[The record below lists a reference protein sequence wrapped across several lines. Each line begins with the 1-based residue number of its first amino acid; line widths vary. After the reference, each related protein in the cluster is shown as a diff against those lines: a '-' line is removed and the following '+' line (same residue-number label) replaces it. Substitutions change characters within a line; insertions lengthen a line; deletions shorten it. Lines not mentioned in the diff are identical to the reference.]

1 MSINIEILHE
11 IYHSIRQNKVR
22 AILSGFGIS
31 WGILILVVM
40 LGTGTGFQHSVM
52 DLFSVFAQKSMY
64 VYGGTTSEKYQ
75 NIKEGAAI
83 RFDMEYLKKMRNR
96 YPEIEAISPETS
108 TMLSLQHEMRS
119 GVFRVI
125 GVNADYMRIRIL
137 QAKDDGRLF
146 NASDV
151 KNKRN
156 VAVIGENVATNL
168 FKNQVPIG
176 KHINI
181 AGAFFRVIGI
191 LKNDDIFSTSEINSV
206 YIPYSSY
213 LKTVNSDFQFN
224 AFCLYLSTDTDSK
237 KFEEDLRN
245 YMAHHSNFSSDDK
258 QALYIANFET
268 QTTAFESLFTGLRQ
282 IIWIFGICF
291 LISGIVGISNI
302 MFVVVKERTN
312 EIGIRLAVGALPKS
326 IIHLVLLESVV
337 ITTLSGLIGLI
348 AGKGSLLFI
357 NWLLSM
363 SETNMLIKQT
373 AFDWITALVAL
384 IVLTIAGV
392 IAGAFPAVKASTI
405 EPVDAIRYENRG

>member
-1 MSINIEILHE
+1 MNINVEIFRE
-11 IYHSIRQNKVR
+11 IYHSIKENKVR

-40 LGTGTGFQHSVM
+40 LGTGRGFQDSVM
-52 DLFSVFAQKSMY
+52 DLFSIFAQKSVY
-64 VYGGTTSEKYQ
+64 IYGGAMSEKYK
-75 NIKEGAAI
+75 NMREGAAI

-108 TMLSLQHEMRS
+108 AMLSVRHETKS

-125 GVNADYMRIRIL
+125 GVNADYMRIKIL
-137 QAKDDGRLF
+137 RVKDEGRLF
-146 NASDV
+146 NVSDI
-151 KNKRN
+151 KHERN

-168 FKNQVPIG
+168 FKNQVAIG

-191 LKNDDIFSTSEINSV
+191 LKNDDIFSASEINSV

-213 LKTVNSDFQFN
+213 LKTVNSDFRFN
-224 AFCLYLSTDTDSK
+224 AFCLYLSADIDSK
-237 KFEEDLRN
+237 KFEANLRN
-245 YMAHHSNFSSDDK
+245 YIAHHSSFSSDDK
-258 QALYIANFET
+258 QALHITNFET
-268 QTTAFESLFTGLRQ
+268 QTTAFESLFKGLRQ

-312 EIGIRLAVGALPKS
+312 EIGIRMAVGALPKS
-326 IIHLVLLESVV
+326 IVQLVLLESVV
-337 ITTLSGLIGLI
+337 ITTLSGLTGLM
-348 AGKGSLLFI
+348 AGKGILLLI

-363 SETNMLIKQT
+363 SEENILMKQT
-373 AFDWITALVAL
+373 TFDWITALVAL
-384 IVLTIAGV
+384 TVLVIAGM